1 MRKHTFWTAEISLL
15 LIFAVMALA
24 GFVIDSEAMWG
35 MGLALFVLVA
45 ALIPVLQA
53 REKHI
58 RRYENREPL
67 ASWTYSAHES
77 DIVARDILA
86 WHSRRNRWVPWV
98 VGLCLLFIG
107 AVFLE
112 VLHAQF
118 PAVPIRQLLPLLL
131 PAALPW
137 LVRWLY
143 RMRLTRTAVAEPC
156 VTVIGRDFLIW
167 GNTLPV
173 FNEREQLKLSQA
185 ELVDREGKGYLRLLY
200 KSSVRMRYG
209 GWAHFDDV
217 VLLLVPSGKEGDAKL
232 LAGTIRDVSDKR
244 S

>member
-1 MRKHTFWTAEISLL
+1 MRKHVFWIAEISLL
-15 LIFAVMALA
+15 LIFAAMALA

-112 VLHAQF
+112 VLHVQF
-118 PAVPIRQLLPLLL
+118 PAMPIRQLLPLLL
-131 PAALPW
+131 PAANP
-137 LVRWLY
+137 
-143 RMRLTRTAVAEPC
+143 A
-156 VTVIGRDFLIW
+156 G
-167 GNTLPV
+167 
-173 FNEREQLKLSQA
+173 
-185 ELVDREGKGYLRLLY
+185 
-200 KSSVRMRYG
+200 
-209 GWAHFDDV
+209 
-217 VLLLVPSGKEGDAKL
+217 LVP
-232 LAGTIRDVSDKR
+232 
-244 S
+244 